1 MVTLRL
7 LMGVFGVTSILIM
20 IFLGHIYLRSTF
32 TVKRIIKSKSVEQFS
47 CMPYAMTVLNC
58 LLYTWYGL
66 PFVTQNNLLIST
78 VNGTGAMLEFIY
90 VLVFII
96 YAPKKEKARILG
108 VLVFVLSVITSVALV
123 SMFGVPVKCR
133 KLLCG
138 LVAAIFCIVM
148 YASPLSVM
156 RLVIKTKSVEY
167 MPFCLSLFVFLSGT
181 SWFIYGLLGAD
192 PFVFVPN
199 GLGSV
204 LGMMQLVLYAIYR
217 EKDMKSKKTVEDAGS
232 SMDIDPENPNQKKQ
246 QDST

>member
-1 MVTLRL
+1 MFSWAKRATERQGGLNVKVRKRATA
-7 LMGVFGVTSILIM
+7 
-20 IFLGHIYLRSTF
+20 
-32 TVKRIIKSKSVEQFS
+32 KRIIKSKSVEQFS

-66 PFVTQNNLLIST
+66 PLVTKNNVLIST

-108 VLVFVLSVITSVALV
+108 LLAFVLSVITSVALV
-123 SMFGVPVKCR
+123 SVFAVPAKCR

-138 LVAAIFCIVM
+138 LAAAIVCTIM

-167 MPFCLSLFVFLSGT
+167 MPFCLSLFVFMSGT
-181 SWFIYGLLGAD
+181 SWFIYGFIGAD

-199 GLGSV
+199 GLGCL
-204 LGMMQLVLYAIYR
+204 LGMVQLVLYAIYR
-217 EKDMKSKKTVEDAGS
+217 EKGMKSKKAVEDGS
-232 SMDIDPENPNQKKQ
+232 IIEMDLERADQKKQ

>member
-1 MVTLRL
+1 MTTMHF
-7 LMGVFGVTSILIM
+7 LMGVCGVSSILIFV
-20 IFLGHIYLRSTF
+20 FLENIYISTSLARNGHSQEDHQ
-32 TVKRIIKSKSVEQFS
+32 EQERG
-47 CMPYAMTVLNC
+47 AVLM
-58 LLYTWYGL
+58 YGL
-66 PFVTQNNLLIST
+66 PLVTKNNVLIST

-108 VLVFVLSVITSVALV
+108 LLAFVLSVITSVALV
-123 SMFGVPVKCR
+123 SVFAVPAKCR

-138 LVAAIFCIVM
+138 LAAAIVCTIM

-167 MPFCLSLFVFLSGT
+167 MPFCLSLFVFMSGT
-181 SWFIYGLLGAD
+181 SWFIYGFIGAD

-199 GLGSV
+199 GLGCL
-204 LGMMQLVLYAIYR
+204 LGMVQLVLYAIYR
-217 EKDMKSKKTVEDAGS
+217 EKGMKSKKAVEDGS
-232 SMDIDPENPNQKKQ
+232 IIEMDLERADQKKQ